1 MGSFYDDD
9 ELGVERW
16 SQRFGTD
23 PVQFRLLV
31 LLNERSA
38 GVAEIAERLELSQP
52 LAAEHLDRMLEKGM
66 VEITGEVLN
75 RGKVEP
81 RYRAAVPV
89 IWSDEE
95 MADLSLA
102 ERRRLLIWIAQTV
115 SGDVDEALASGTFV
129 ARDDAHASR
138 TILQV
143 DEQGWEELVRIHAEA
158 LDAVFSIQAASAERL
173 AEAKLE
179 GVSALSAVFC
189 CELPSRAGATKGPD

>member
-1 MGSFYDDD
+1 
-9 ELGVERW
+9 
-16 SQRFGTD
+16 
-23 PVQFRLLV
+23 

-38 GVAEIAERLELSQP
+38 GVAEIAERLDLSQSV
-52 LAAEHLDRMLEKGM
+52 AAEHLDKMLAEGL

-95 MADLSLA
+95 LADLSLA
-102 ERRRLLIWIAQTV
+102 ERRRLLTWVTQTV
-115 SGDVDEALASGTFV
+115 NGDVDEALTSGTFV

-158 LDAVFSIQAASAERL
+158 LDAVFDIKAASAERL

-179 GVSALSAVFC
+179 GISALSAVFC
-189 CELPSRAGATKGPD
+189 CELPPRTGATKAPD